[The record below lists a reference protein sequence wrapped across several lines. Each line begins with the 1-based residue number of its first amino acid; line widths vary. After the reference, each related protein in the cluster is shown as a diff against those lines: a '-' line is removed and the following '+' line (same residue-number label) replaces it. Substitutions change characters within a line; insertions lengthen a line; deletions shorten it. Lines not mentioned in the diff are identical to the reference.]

1 MRGITG
7 LSTSILALILAAT
20 SATAV
25 PTLQLNIEGATY
37 YDSYVIDD
45 GAGNTF
51 TVNESWF
58 TMDNPFVLDVVG
70 ADQPDAITNI
80 QDVKLILS
88 VQQQFWN
95 PAGSVT
101 INGLGDVSGTSATI
115 SAADFTLGMPEPFDD
130 KTFPSHGVFPAY
142 YYVLGLSP
150 LLVDDPAQ
158 REPVYDY
165 NAGYV
170 PGVSTPSGFGDIQQY
185 QVAYDGFFHVHF
197 DLTGVAYGTGKWADG
212 VSKFSP
218 FSHDADGPPG
228 PPIPEPSAALLFV
241 TGLTVLLVAIT
252 RGKRHR
258 AIRTGN
264 RET

>member
-1 MRGITG
+1 MRGMAILFGG
-7 LSTSILALILAAT
+7 LFFLLLAVA
-20 SATAV
+20 SASAV

-37 YDSYVIDD
+37 YDNYVIDD
-45 GAGNTF
+45 GAGHTF

-58 TMDNPFVLDVVG
+58 TLDNPFVLDVVG
-70 ADQPDAITNI
+70 ADKPNAITSI
-80 QDVKLILS
+80 QDVKLIVS
-88 VQQQFWN
+88 VQQQFWD
-95 PAGSVT
+95 PAGSIT
-101 INGLGDVSGTSATI
+101 ITGLGDVSGTSATI
-115 SAADFTLGMPEPFDD
+115 GASDFTLGYAEPFDD

-142 YYVLGLSP
+142 YYVLGLDP
-150 LLVDDPAQ
+150 LLVDDPAH

-185 QVAYDGFFHVHF
+185 RVAYDGFFHMHF

-228 PPIPEPSAALLFV
+228 PPIPEPSTVMLFV
-241 TGLTVLLVAIT
+241 AGLSLLAAIT
-252 RGKRHR
+252 RGKGLW
-258 AIRTGN
+258 AICKGGR
-264 RET
+264 